1 MRKIIEEGNNK
12 VFTSRRLSIFNSI
25 LAIQSKSSGG
35 VDEILFNGLKDIRL
49 KQTWEAIRS
58 KVEHSDFIPL

>member
-12 VFTSRRLSIFNSI
+12 VFTSRRLSIFNNI

-35 VDEILFNGLKDIRL
+35 VVEILFPGLKDISL
-49 KQTWEAIRS
+49 KLAWEVIRS
-58 KVEHSDFIPL
+58 KVEHSDSTPL